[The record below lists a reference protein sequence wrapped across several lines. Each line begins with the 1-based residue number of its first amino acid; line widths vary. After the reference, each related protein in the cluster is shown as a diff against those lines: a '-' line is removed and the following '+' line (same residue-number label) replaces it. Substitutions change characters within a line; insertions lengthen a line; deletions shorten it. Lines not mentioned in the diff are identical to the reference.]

1 MRLKHIIHESLIF
14 VQSLGGLRM
23 QEFDIAIHS
32 FEEVQ
37 DFVAL
42 ATVQPFEISV
52 GNNHQRVNGK
62 SFMGMFSLDYSQPVH
77 VRAQCSDEEFNH
89 FRTVVDRYVVK

>member
-1 MRLKHIIHESLIF
+1 
-14 VQSLGGLRM
+14 M

-32 FEEVQ
+32 FEEV
-37 DFVAL
+37 
-42 ATVQPFEISV
+42 
-52 GNNHQRVNGK
+52 NHQRVNGK

>member
-1 MRLKHIIHESLIF
+1 
-14 VQSLGGLRM
+14 M

-42 ATVQPFEISV
+42 ATEQPFEISV

-62 SFMGMFSLDYSQPVH
+62 SFMGMFSLDLTIPVQ
-77 VRAQCSDEEFNH
+77 VRADCTDEQCDGFKQAAAR
-89 FRTVVDRYVVK
+89 FLA

>member
-1 MRLKHIIHESLIF
+1 
-14 VQSLGGLRM
+14 M
-23 QEFDIAIHS
+23 QEFDITIRS

-52 GNNHQRVNGK
+52 GNTHQQVNAK
-62 SFMGMFSLDYSQPVH
+62 SFMGMFSLDYSQPIH
-77 VRAQCSDEEFNH
+77 VRAQCSDADFDH
-89 FRTVVDRYVVK
+89 FRTVAHRFVAK